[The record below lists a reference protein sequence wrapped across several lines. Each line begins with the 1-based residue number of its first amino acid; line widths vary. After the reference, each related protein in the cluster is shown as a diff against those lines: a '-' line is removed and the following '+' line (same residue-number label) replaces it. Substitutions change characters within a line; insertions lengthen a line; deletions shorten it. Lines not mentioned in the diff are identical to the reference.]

1 MDIAEAQEVQRD
13 LERYKDKLRQIKTL
27 IVELE
32 ALITLDTIIRD
43 K

>member
-1 MDIAEAQEVQRD
+1 MDEAEKQELMRD
-13 LERYKDKLRQIKTL
+13 LERYKDKLREIKTL

-32 ALITLDTIIRD
+32 AMITLDTIIRD